1 MTQFAV
7 TRRMAH
13 APEAL
18 FAIAADVQHYS
29 RFVPLCT
36 HSSESARVADEQG
49 RERFRGTLRLAYPKL
64 SLAETL
70 QSDVT
75 VDPQRLMVRAT
86 ADEGPVKHLDSR
98 WAFRPDGRGGTEVE
112 FSVDFTMSSRIL
124 HGVVTGLFDYA
135 MRKIMSAFEARA
147 EALYGR
153 QG

>member
-1 MTQFAV
+1 MTQFSV

-13 APEAL
+13 SPDQL
-18 FAIAADVQHYS
+18 YAIAADVQRYS
-29 RFVPLCT
+29 SFVPLCT
-36 HSSESARVADEQG
+36 DSSESSRVSDEQG
-49 RERFRGTLRLAYPKL
+49 RERFRGTLRIAYPKL

-70 QSDVT
+70 HSDVT

-86 ADEGPVKHLDSR
+86 ANDGPVKHLESR

-135 MRKIMSAFEARA
+135 MRKIMTAFETRA
-147 EALYGR
+147 EALYGKH
-153 QG
+153 G